1 MKHSEYLSW
10 SRGWVIVALVLVV
23 CSLLTA
29 RASAATYYYVDWTA
43 AEVAKGTASGVIT
56 LPDGSTVQVG
66 FSALKA
72 DGTPG
77 TLLGAQVNDAASNYW
92 RPPAT
97 WVSAEVQN
105 GPPSTDLLRLAG
117 GDGQTYVV
125 TLSTPIKDPIMAIVS
140 LGAPGVAITYNFDS
154 PFTIESQGTDPWNGP
169 VDGLVALPNNI
180 LQGKEGS
187 GTIRFVGTF
196 ARFSWTVPK
205 TENWHGFTFGLRTT
219 TQLEPDDAGVPNAT
233 VDASVAPDASVTD
246 ASTAD
251 AGVDAGALDAGV
263 RDAGGT
269 DAAVAATVDAGSAA
283 PVDAGPLP
291 TQGVDASLTTSTDP
305 ATAPSDGGIARAEPS
320 DDDGCSCSTASTP
333 SPSSAITLLLF
344 GLGWCWQR
352 RKHKRSPSQAR

>member
-1 MKHSEYLSW
+1 MRNPEYRSR
-10 SRGWVIVALVLVV
+10 SRGWVAVALAMSV
-23 CSLLTA
+23 CTLLTA
-29 RASAATYYYVDWTA
+29 RASAATYYYVDWTVA
-43 AEVAKGTASGVIT
+43 DVAKGTASGVIT

-77 TLLGAQVNDAASNYW
+77 TLLGAQINDMATNYW

-117 GDGQTYVV
+117 GDAQTYIV
-125 TLSTPIKDPIMAIVS
+125 TLSAPIKDPIMAIVS
-140 LGAPGVAITYNFDS
+140 LGAPGTAITYNFDS

-169 VDGLVALPNNI
+169 VDGLVALPNNV

-187 GTIRFVGTF
+187 GTLRFVGTF

-219 TQLEPDDAGVPNAT
+219 TQLEPEDAGVPT
-233 VDASVAPDASVTD
+233 SSIDAAVLPD

-251 AGVDAGALDAGV
+251 SGVATTTDAGTVSADASIVSADAGIV
-263 RDAGGT
+263 SADAGIVSASDG
-269 DAAVAATVDAGSAA
+269 GAA
-283 PVDAGPLP
+283 PA
-291 TQGVDASLTTSTDP
+291 QGVDASLSSSTDP
-305 ATAPSDGGIARAEPS
+305 ATGGADGGIAPVDSTDE
-320 DDDGCSCSTASTP
+320 GCSCSTASTP
-333 SPSSAITLLLF
+333 SPSSVITLLLF
-344 GLGWCWQR
+344 GLSWCWQR
-352 RKHKRSPSQAR
+352 RKHKPLA